1 MDKYLPMT
9 ILCANDSCP
18 MASQCLRYT
27 RYLEARATELS
38 LQILNTSLLNVTD
51 EGCEY
56 IHIPRTEMQARGFE
70 KMYGSVPR
78 RAAINLWRDFPR
90 CGSRRQFYRL
100 LNGEVALNIDHQE
113 EIKSF
118 FESLGAD
125 TSLGFDK
132 YEEVTV

>member
-1 MDKYLPMT
+1 MDKYLPLT

-18 MASQCLRYT
+18 MAGQCLRYT
-27 RYLEARATELS
+27 KYIEARTTELS
-38 LQILNTSLLNVTD
+38 LQILNASLLDVTD

-70 KMYGSVPR
+70 KMYDSVPR

-100 LNGEVALNIDHQE
+100 LNGEVALSIDYQE
-113 EIKSF
+113 EIKNF
-118 FESLGAD
+118 FDSRGAD
-125 TSLGFDK
+125 TSLGFDH

>member
-1 MDKYLPMT
+1 MT

-18 MASQCLRYT
+18 MAGQCLRYT
-27 RYLEARATELS
+27 KYIEARATELTI
-38 LQILNTSLLNVTD
+38 QILNASLLDVTD

-56 IHIPRTEMQARGFE
+56 IHIPRTEMQARGFG

-100 LNGEVALNIDHQE
+100 LNGEVALSIDHQE
-113 EIKSF
+113 EIKNF
-118 FESLGAD
+118 FDSRGAD
-125 TSLGFDK
+125 ISLGFDH